1 MKSETTHKSGC
12 PEVESGKEVVN
23 GKKKWFIV
31 HVLSGYEKKLARIIK
46 QRCIAEGLGDK
57 IDEVVIPT
65 KTVSKLGKKGKISVE
80 KKLYPGYIAVCM
92 EPEKEMLNLISRMHG
107 VMSFAGKGRIP
118 QILDEEESE
127 RMLGIATGAEIKD
140 AESRFTKG
148 TSVKVIDGPFAEFN
162 GIIEEVI
169 PERERVK
176 VMVTI
181 FGRQTP
187 VELSFFQIEVM

>member
-1 MKSETTHKSGC
+1 MKSETTNKSGH
-12 PEVESGKEVVN
+12 PEVESEKKVVDE
-23 GKKKWFIV
+23 KKKWFIV
-31 HVLSGYEKKLARIIK
+31 HVLSGYEKKLAQMIK
-46 QRCIAEGLGDK
+46 QKCMAEGWGDK

-65 KTVSKLGKKGKISVE
+65 KKISKLGRKGKISIE
-80 KKLYPGYIAVCM
+80 KKLYPGYIAVSM
-92 EPEKEMLNLISRMHG
+92 EPEEELLNLISRIRG

-118 QILDEEESE
+118 QILDEEESG
-127 RMLGIATGAEIKD
+127 RMLGVGTGAEMKD

-169 PERERVK
+169 PEKETVK

-187 VELSFFQIEVM
+187 VELSFFQIEMM